1 MRNYVSPI
9 VEKILYNEQDVIT
22 SSGGTQVFGTDNGV
36 FWPGWDNGGSTN
48 ENE

>member
-9 VEKILYNEQDVIT
+9 VKMILYNKQDVIT
-22 SSGGTQVFGTDNGV
+22 SSGTYVYGTDNGV
-36 FWPGWDNGGSTN
+36 FWPGFTSGGNTD